1 MRGIDQCFIETWCN
15 IYVNVAS
22 VDNKLQVLLLLNSLS
37 NSWKTLVVS
46 PRNYALKD
54 VLQLAMFNDSLIK
67 KLEEMTWVRIMHK
80 LLSQK
85 TRGEVKVLRGA
96 LNPKV
101 D

>member
-1 MRGIDQCFIETWCN
+1 M
-15 IYVNVAS
+15 
-22 VDNKLQVLLLLNSLS
+22 DNKLQVLLLLNSLS

-54 VLQLAMFNDSLIK
+54 VLQLAMFNDSFFDKKNFKK

-80 LLSQK
+80 LLTQK
-85 TRGEVKVLRGA
+85 TQGEVKVLRGA

>member
-1 MRGIDQCFIETWCN
+1 M
-15 IYVNVAS
+15 
-22 VDNKLQVLLLLNSLS
+22 DNKLQVLLLLNSLS

-54 VLQLAMFNDSLIK
+54 VLQLAMFNDSFFDKKKILKK

-80 LLSQK
+80 LLTQK
-85 TRGEVKVLRGA
+85 TQGEVKVLRGA